1 MKSPKPKNINDE
13 FHPFKYPFSTKTKLN
28 RDFKAREG
36 VFLDFLLTRRSSQ
49 KVGYISLEDI
59 TELLYYSNKI
69 QSISIDDSGFLI
81 SKRTAPSAGGR
92 HPIDI
97 LVSLPSESTRF
108 LQYYNPIDHSL
119 SELSISIEIQQSFF
133 KEINKNLPLGD
144 CCLIWFSIQTKK
156 TQSKYEN
163 AESLYWRDAGAL
175 LYCIQIISNYLGF
188 KSCPL
193 GGLAVKSFYDLFK
206 TNNLISGGGILIGN

>member
-28 RDFKAREG
+28 RDFKARESD
-36 VFLDFLLTRRSSQ
+36 FLDVLLTRRSAPNL
-49 KVGYISLEDI
+49 GYIPLEDI
-59 TELLYYSNKI
+59 AELLYYSNKV

-81 SKRTAPSAGGR
+81 SKRTVPSAGGR

-97 LVSLPSESTRF
+97 LVSLSSESTRF

-119 SELSISIEIQQSFF
+119 SELSIPREIQRSFF
-133 KEINKNLPLGD
+133 KEINENLPLGD

-175 LYCIQIISNYLGF
+175 LYCIQIISTYLGF

-193 GGLAVKSFYDLFK
+193 GGLAIKSFNNLFK
-206 TNNLISGGGILIGN
+206 TSNLISGGGILIGK

>member
-1 MKSPKPKNINDE
+1 MKNPKPKNSNDE

-36 VFLDFLLTRRSSQ
+36 DFLDVLLTRRSSQ
-49 KVGYISLEDI
+49 KLGYIALEGI
-59 TELLYYSNKI
+59 AELLYFTNKI
-69 QSISIDDSGFLI
+69 HSISIDDSRFLI
-81 SKRTAPSAGGR
+81 SKRTVPSAGGR
-92 HPIDI
+92 HPVDI
-97 LVSLPSESTRF
+97 LVSMPSESARF

-119 SELSISIEIQQSFF
+119 SELSISKDKQKSFF
-133 KEINKNLPLGD
+133 MEVNENLPIAD

-175 LYCIQIISNYLGF
+175 IYCIQIVSTYLGF

-193 GGLAVKSFYDLFK
+193 GGLAIETFNSLFK
-206 TNNLISGGGILIGN
+206 TNNLISGGGILIGT

>member
-1 MKSPKPKNINDE
+1 MKSPKPKNIIDE
-13 FHPFKYPFSTKTKLN
+13 FHPFKYPFRTKAKLN
-28 RDFKAREG
+28 QDFKPIEG
-36 VFLDFLLTRRSSQ
+36 NFLEVLLTRRSSQ
-49 KVGYISLEDI
+49 KLGGISLNDI
-59 TELLYYSNKI
+59 AELLYYSNKV

-81 SKRTAPSAGGR
+81 SKRTVPSAGGR
-92 HPIDI
+92 HPIDL
-97 LVSLPSESTRF
+97 LVSLPSESARS

-119 SELSISIEIQQSFF
+119 SELSIPREIQQSFLA
-133 KEINKNLPLGD
+133 EVNKNLPVGD
-144 CCLIWFSIQTKK
+144 SCLIWFSIQTEK

-175 LYCIQIISNYLGF
+175 LYCIQIISTYLGF

-206 TNNLISGGGILIGN
+206 TNNLISGGGILIGT